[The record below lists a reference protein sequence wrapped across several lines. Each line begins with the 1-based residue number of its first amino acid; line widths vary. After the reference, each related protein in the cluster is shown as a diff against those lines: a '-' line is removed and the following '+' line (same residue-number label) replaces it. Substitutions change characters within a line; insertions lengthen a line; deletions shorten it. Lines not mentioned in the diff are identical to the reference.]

1 MSKKLPM
8 ANGELSHEIG
18 ENKHVGKGLSHV
30 SKGLK
35 KVHVTDMGQKIT
47 HRKESAMPTNSQKQ
61 NQSENTFPKTS
72 RSTRNVPWRTR
83 RCVSDDISGR
93 IDVDK
98 HSCVSGLR
106 HRTREGSKKIDIVG
120 KDRSLSLPSETIED
134 VAKHIDSDKTVN
146 SRGAHV
152 KSKLNDSDL
161 SKKSTD
167 SSSSNCSN
175 NSEET
180 KFKIVPSEDKIS
192 VNNALKFTT
201 VNLNGGGVD
210 INDDSSG
217 SKKQKI
223 QEVRKFTRS
232 VTIDKT
238 ALFIDPEG
246 LKTESD
252 LNTLD
257 SSVHV
262 GISDDS
268 YKVSSKTSES
278 FIPETPLESLDVVQT
293 LVPKVDETEE
303 KAVSTSP
310 DGRFFKF
317 DIEIGRGSFKTVFKG
332 LDTETGVAVAW
343 CELQDKKWNKS
354 ERQRFREEAEMLKEL
369 QHPNIVRF
377 YDSWEES
384 TLRNKKFIVLVTEL
398 MTSGT
403 LKTYIKRLKKLNT
416 KVLRNWCKQ
425 ILKGLYFLHTRSPQ
439 VIHRDLKCDNIFIT
453 GPTGSV
459 KIGDLGLATLKN
471 KSFAKSVIGT
481 PEFMA
486 PEMYEEHYDES
497 VDVYAFGMCMLEMAT
512 SEYPYKECHNA
523 AQIYRRVTTGV
534 PPDALEKVDI
544 PYIKDIIQSCI
555 RSRKEERYSAKD
567 LLQHDFFLDDN
578 GLRLE
583 IVKTEDGETESVQL
597 QLQVVDPKKRK
608 DKHKEN
614 EAIQFGFDLNSD
626 DPDKVA
632 QEMVKSGFLQEE
644 DVKFVSKQIKDRIG
658 QYRSRGNVTESHSK
672 TTEVTQDGQHLPT
685 QPPQLQHAQESVQT
699 HDLSQ
704 QQVQPHSES
713 HIPATAP
720 YSTVQTQTSAPA
732 VIQQKSFEIISEKV
746 EHSSSEHQLAESD
759 LHKTDSLQDIA
770 SEGSPRQNIDDSSK
784 DLLIVKM
791 SERERSESLPL
802 IIRGEQ
808 VQDQQGTNLEQLN
821 ITAAQQFQGNSQK
834 SKSMGP
840 VSASSSM
847 SGICTSLSLGNLN
860 DDHSNR
866 ESENESTTG
875 KVDEKKRKT
884 RPKRRKT
891 LERSPRLTVLSYDEE
906 EGELECRLEL
916 YNKNTVTFKFAT
928 AYDKPEEIAESL
940 VSEEI
945 LPGQQSIMVITLL
958 REVINMVTE
967 DPKNAVSQCLSYVS
981 TPSSSPQTVRKIRPI
996 FDSDTSKRLHFEL
1009 DGDSG
1014 QGSDDNRSDLGVHVI
1029 SDTASAAGEK
1039 EKQESRVVATK
1050 KKSFI
1055 VSCVTEATIHESKIT
1070 EDESEEHVAS
1080 SDNYISPEN
1089 THTSSSTI
1097 AHQSTAVDS
1106 DASSNYDTEKALK
1119 GKKVPV
1125 DLNDLQEKL
1134 TQLTQK
1140 QSVAGANVSNSLVP
1154 QDGVQ
1159 PSSQQG
1165 SGATPTPNI
1174 ENQPSTLPDSQHS
1187 SSIVQTQDASQKTL
1201 PLKDGQSFPRNTQ
1214 TVSHQGHDGSITP
1227 QMPNPPPT
1235 IQTQTSH
1242 NLTQPVEPL
1251 QLPLNQSFSGSMS
1264 NLAQGQGNQQMYLQ
1278 QPTPQYQM
1286 MFHYPTDPMVMQ
1298 MMGIGY
1304 QQMMYAS
1311 MMMQQQ
1317 QAQQQQQQTQP
1328 NQQQQPAQPGHQQ
1341 QHPSQFMPPQMMYPP
1356 NPNWGMQG
1364 QQMPY
1369 FPQGGSQNTTSQY
1382 PQQVQNVLSDFNSI
1396 GGSYPASPSVGRRCD
1411 QDGQSESYSTQ
1422 SSISGPTYGPVKK
1435 ELSIKHLEQELNK
1448 LHIASAQKT
1457 DMKDGTPTNPTDIS
1471 GANASSSSTETSSQT
1486 TEESDVQKS
1495 GSRFAVSV
1503 VKEDKLQDKQVETS
1517 DSSDTLLESNKQTD
1531 SDRSREIV
1539 KETLDDIVTEV
1550 SKSEEKTENIE
1561 DSENESNKKKS
1572 ESVGRRKS
1580 RFLVMKIDEDK
1591 GTVTTDSLSP
1601 SLSVSEGG
1609 GASNANTATSKSVSN
1624 SLVSSIVSKLP
1635 KSNHPPRKTSV
1646 AMPLSFIRDP
1656 KIDITKR
1663 RRVKSMGSFGD
1674 SVDPCPECRLGSLMG
1689 DNCIDNDSSTSHNK
1703 LLHLTLLH
1711 NNHTDKNDCPDVQND
1726 FTNQLSPCSPTLLI
1740 LDPSQNF
1747 ERKKLEKKKTKSISK
1762 DEVDSGEAKLF
1773 SMDEFQKMY
1782 SDQEY
1787 KDLIFR
1793 QRKET
1798 NDMNLKHQQEYRE
1811 FCRQK
1816 GYPVPPVAPPIP
1828 NSIVSRNLNSMLSP
1842 QLMTLSPCVSTKS
1855 ASPNDLLML
1864 KESSRFRSLSEG
1876 NHSSSKE
1883 SVEVQSENEES
1894 SNELEKQTTSKIK
1907 NDENENGKDVD
1918 KHDKGEINKDDPK
1931 RLVEKVESSKDDPQ
1945 HLHQLPKQTDG
1956 QSSLPQEVIPENK
1969 ISKSEGAD
1977 ADETSSLRSQGS
1989 RKSSMDLTHTVN
2001 TTQPKQQITFSQ
2013 PVMTNQL
2020 PMYSQFPGMYQQF
2033 GFPPPMQVPNM
2044 PSMFYPNIPYPN
2056 TPMWGY
2062 GSTDQQQ
2069 QQQFQSIPPTQH
2081 QPAGSNI
2088 QRGVGLP
2095 EQTFQHAAVSQL
2107 PPTGTGFPT
2116 SANISSSVLQTN
2128 LPPNTSSN

>member
-1 MSKKLPM
+1 
-8 ANGELSHEIG
+8 
-18 ENKHVGKGLSHV
+18 
-30 SKGLK
+30 
-35 KVHVTDMGQKIT
+35 
-47 HRKESAMPTNSQKQ
+47 
-61 NQSENTFPKTS
+61 
-72 RSTRNVPWRTR
+72 
-83 RCVSDDISGR
+83 
-93 IDVDK
+93 
-98 HSCVSGLR
+98 
-106 HRTREGSKKIDIVG
+106 
-120 KDRSLSLPSETIED
+120 
-134 VAKHIDSDKTVN
+134 
-146 SRGAHV
+146 
-152 KSKLNDSDL
+152 
-161 SKKSTD
+161 
-167 SSSSNCSN
+167 
-175 NSEET
+175 
-180 KFKIVPSEDKIS
+180 
-192 VNNALKFTT
+192 
-201 VNLNGGGVD
+201 
-210 INDDSSG
+210 
-217 SKKQKI
+217 
-223 QEVRKFTRS
+223 
-232 VTIDKT
+232 
-238 ALFIDPEG
+238 
-246 LKTESD
+246 
-252 LNTLD
+252 
-257 SSVHV
+257 
-262 GISDDS
+262 
-268 YKVSSKTSES
+268 
-278 FIPETPLESLDVVQT
+278 
-293 LVPKVDETEE
+293 
-303 KAVSTSP
+303 
-310 DGRFFKF
+310 
-317 DIEIGRGSFKTVFKG
+317 
-332 LDTETGVAVAW
+332 
-343 CELQDKKWNKS
+343 
-354 ERQRFREEAEMLKEL
+354 
-369 QHPNIVRF
+369 
-377 YDSWEES
+377 
-384 TLRNKKFIVLVTEL
+384 
-398 MTSGT
+398 
-403 LKTYIKRLKKLNT
+403 
-416 KVLRNWCKQ
+416 
-425 ILKGLYFLHTRSPQ
+425 
-439 VIHRDLKCDNIFIT
+439 
-453 GPTGSV
+453 
-459 KIGDLGLATLKN
+459 
-471 KSFAKSVIGT
+471 
-481 PEFMA
+481 
-486 PEMYEEHYDES
+486 
-497 VDVYAFGMCMLEMAT
+497 
-512 SEYPYKECHNA
+512 
-523 AQIYRRVTTGV
+523 
-534 PPDALEKVDI
+534 
-544 PYIKDIIQSCI
+544 
-555 RSRKEERYSAKD
+555 
-567 LLQHDFFLDDN
+567 
-578 GLRLE
+578 
-583 IVKTEDGETESVQL
+583 
-597 QLQVVDPKKRK
+597 
-608 DKHKEN
+608 
-614 EAIQFGFDLNSD
+614 
-626 DPDKVA
+626 
-632 QEMVKSGFLQEE
+632 
-644 DVKFVSKQIKDRIG
+644 
-658 QYRSRGNVTESHSK
+658 
-672 TTEVTQDGQHLPT
+672 
-685 QPPQLQHAQESVQT
+685 
-699 HDLSQ
+699 
-704 QQVQPHSES
+704 
-713 HIPATAP
+713 
-720 YSTVQTQTSAPA
+720 
-732 VIQQKSFEIISEKV
+732 
-746 EHSSSEHQLAESD
+746 
-759 LHKTDSLQDIA
+759 
-770 SEGSPRQNIDDSSK
+770 
-784 DLLIVKM
+784 
-791 SERERSESLPL
+791 
-802 IIRGEQ
+802 
-808 VQDQQGTNLEQLN
+808 
-821 ITAAQQFQGNSQK
+821 
-834 SKSMGP
+834 
-840 VSASSSM
+840 
-847 SGICTSLSLGNLN
+847 
-860 DDHSNR
+860 
-866 ESENESTTG
+866 
-875 KVDEKKRKT
+875 
-884 RPKRRKT
+884 
-891 LERSPRLTVLSYDEE
+891 
-906 EGELECRLEL
+906 
-916 YNKNTVTFKFAT
+916 
-928 AYDKPEEIAESL
+928 
-940 VSEEI
+940 
-945 LPGQQSIMVITLL
+945 
-958 REVINMVTE
+958 MVTE

-1097 AHQSTAVDS
+1097 AHPSTAVDS

-1140 QSVAGANVSNSLVP
+1140 QSVAGANVSNALVP

-1227 QMPNPPPT
+1227 QMSNPPPT

-1448 LHIASAQKT
+1448 LHIASTQKT
-1457 DMKDGTPTNPTDIS
+1457 DMKDGTPVHGAPSGGQTVDTIKNVQTNPTDIS

-1539 KETLDDIVTEV
+1539 KATLDDIVTEV
-1550 SKSEEKTENIE
+1550 SKSAEKTENIE
-1561 DSENESNKKKS
+1561 DSENESNKKKT

-1624 SLVSSIVSKLP
+1624 SLVSSI
-1635 KSNHPPRKTSV
+1635 
-1646 AMPLSFIRDP
+1646 
-1656 KIDITKR
+1656 
-1663 RRVKSMGSFGD
+1663 
-1674 SVDPCPECRLGSLMG
+1674 
-1689 DNCIDNDSSTSHNK
+1689 
-1703 LLHLTLLH
+1703 
-1711 NNHTDKNDCPDVQND
+1711 
-1726 FTNQLSPCSPTLLI
+1726 
-1740 LDPSQNF
+1740 
-1747 ERKKLEKKKTKSISK
+1747 RKKLEKKKTKSISK

-1798 NDMNLKHQQEYRE
+1798 NDLNLKHQEEYRD
-1811 FCRQK
+1811 FCRKK

-1842 QLMTLSPCVSTKS
+1842 QLMTLSPCVATKS

>member
-18 ENKHVGKGLSHV
+18 ESKHVGKGSSHV

-35 KVHVTDMGQKIT
+35 KVTDMGQKIT

-61 NQSENTFPKTS
+61 NQSENTFPRTTS
-72 RSTRNVPWRTR
+72 RSSKNIPWRTR

-93 IDVDK
+93 IDTDK

-106 HRTREGSKKIDIVG
+106 HRTREGSKKVDLVG

-146 SRGAHV
+146 SKGTHV
-152 KSKLNDSDL
+152 KSKLNDSEL

-167 SSSSNCSN
+167 SGSSNCSN

-180 KFKIVPSEDKIS
+180 KFKIVTSEDKKS
-192 VNNALKFTT
+192 VNALKFTT

-210 INDDSSG
+210 NDDLSS
-217 SKKQKI
+217 KNQKI
-223 QEVRKFTRS
+223 QEIRKFTRS

-238 ALFIDPEG
+238 ALYIDPEG

-252 LNTLD
+252 LHTLD
-257 SSVHV
+257 SSV
-262 GISDDS
+262 GISDDN
-268 YKVSSKTSES
+268 YKVAIKTSES
-278 FIPETPLESLDVVQT
+278 EIQETPLESLDGVQM
-293 LVPKVDETEE
+293 VQKVDETEE

-534 PPDALEKVDI
+534 PPDALEKVDS
-544 PYIKDIIQSCI
+544 PYIKDIIESCI
-555 RSRKEERYSAKD
+555 RSRKEERYSVKD

-597 QLQVVDPKKRK
+597 QLRVVDPKKRK

-672 TTEVTQDGQHLPT
+672 TAEVTQDGHPLQT
-685 QPPQLQHAQESVQT
+685 QPAQIQPAQESVQT
-699 HDLSQ
+699 VDLCQ

-713 HIPATAP
+713 HIQTSAP
-720 YSTVQTQTSAPA
+720 YSTVQTQTSSPA
-732 VIQQKSFEIISEKV
+732 VIQQQSFEIPSEKV
-746 EHSSSEHQLAESD
+746 EHSLSEQQLAESD
-759 LHKTDSLQDIA
+759 LQKTDSLQDIA
-770 SEGSPRQNIDDSSK
+770 SDASPRQNVDTSDTTK
-784 DLLIVKM
+784 DLLIVKT

-808 VQDQQGTNLEQLN
+808 VQDQQGSNLEQLN
-821 ITAAQQFQGNSQK
+821 ITAAQQFQGSYQK

-840 VSASSSM
+840 ISASSSL
-847 SGICTSLSLGNLN
+847 SGICTSLSMGNLN

-940 VSEEI
+940 VTEEI

-981 TPSSSPQTVRKIRPI
+981 TPSSSPQTVRKSRPV
-996 FDSDTSKRLHFEL
+996 FDSDTSKESVFRNLIRKKIKQNEQRLHFEL

-1014 QGSDDNRSDLGVHVI
+1014 QGSDDGRSDLGVHVI

-1055 VSCVTEATIHESKIT
+1055 VSCVTEAPIHESKIT

-1089 THTSSSTI
+1089 THTSSSTV
-1097 AHQSTAVDS
+1097 AHSSIAVDS
-1106 DASSNYDTEKALK
+1106 DASSNYDTEKSLK

-1140 QSVAGANVSNSLVP
+1140 QSVAGANVSSSLIP

-1159 PSSQQG
+1159 PSPQQG
-1165 SGATPTPNI
+1165 SGATSTPNI

-1187 SSIVQTQDASQKTL
+1187 SSIVQTQDTSQKTL
-1201 PLKDGQSFPRNTQ
+1201 PLKDGQSIPRNTQ
-1214 TVSHQGHDGSITP
+1214 TVSHHVHDGSVTP

-1242 NLTQPVEPL
+1242 SLSQPVEPL

-1264 NLAQGQGNQQMYLQ
+1264 NLAQGQNNQQMYLQ

-1328 NQQQQPAQPGHQQ
+1328 TQQQQQAQPTHQQ
-1341 QHPSQFMPPQMMYPP
+1341 QPSQFMPPQMMYPP
-1356 NPNWGMQG
+1356 NWVMQG

-1369 FPQGGSQNTTSQY
+1369 FPQGGSQNITSQY
-1382 PQQVQNVLSDFNSI
+1382 PQQVQNVLSDFTSV
-1396 GGSYPASPSVGRRCD
+1396 GGSYPASPSVGRRSD
-1411 QDGQSESYSTQ
+1411 QDGQGESYSTQ
-1422 SSISGPTYGPVKK
+1422 SSISGPTYGPIKK

-1448 LHIASAQKT
+1448 LHVASTQKS
-1457 DMKDGTPTNPTDIS
+1457 DMKEGTSVHGASSGAQPVDTIKNVQTNPADIS

-1486 TEESDVQKS
+1486 TEESDVPKS

-1503 VKEDKLQDKQVETS
+1503 VKEDKLQDRPVETFSSSETLVES
-1517 DSSDTLLESNKQTD
+1517 DKQTD
-1531 SDRSREIV
+1531 SDKSRHIV
-1539 KETLDDIVTEV
+1539 KETLNDIITEV
-1550 SKSEEKTENIE
+1550 SIKLEEQAENEEDLENENI
-1561 DSENESNKKKS
+1561 KKKS
-1572 ESVGRRKS
+1572 ESAGRRRS
-1580 RFLVMKIDEDK
+1580 RFLVMKIEEDD
-1591 GTVTTDSLSP
+1591 GTMSTDSLSP
-1601 SLSVSEGG
+1601 SLPVFEGG
-1609 GASNANTATSKSVSN
+1609 GASNANTASSKSVSN
-1624 SLVSSIVSKLP
+1624 SYVSSI
-1635 KSNHPPRKTSV
+1635 
-1646 AMPLSFIRDP
+1646 
-1656 KIDITKR
+1656 
-1663 RRVKSMGSFGD
+1663 
-1674 SVDPCPECRLGSLMG
+1674 
-1689 DNCIDNDSSTSHNK
+1689 
-1703 LLHLTLLH
+1703 
-1711 NNHTDKNDCPDVQND
+1711 
-1726 FTNQLSPCSPTLLI
+1726 
-1740 LDPSQNF
+1740 
-1747 ERKKLEKKKTKSISK
+1747 RKKLEKKKATISK
-1762 DEVDSGEAKLF
+1762 DEVDSGESKVF
-1773 SMDEFQKMY
+1773 SMDEYQKMC

-1787 KDLIFR
+1787 KDIVFR
-1793 QRKET
+1793 HRKET
-1798 NDMNLKHQQEYRE
+1798 NDLNLKHQQEYRD

-1828 NSIVSRNLNSMLSP
+1828 NSIVSRNFNSMLSP
-1842 QLMTLSPCVSTKS
+1842 QLLTLSPCVSTKS
-1855 ASPNDLLML
+1855 STPSDLLML
-1864 KESSRFRSLSEG
+1864 KESSRTRSLSEG
-1876 NHSSSKE
+1876 NHISSKE

-1894 SNELEKQTTSKIK
+1894 SNELKKQTTSKIR
-1907 NDENENGKDVD
+1907 NDENENVKEVD
-1918 KHDKGEINKDDPK
+1918 KHDKGEINKDDSIQ
-1931 RLVEKVESSKDDPQ
+1931 LVEKVETSKDDPQ
-1945 HLHQLPKQTDG
+1945 HLRQLPKQTDG

-1969 ISKSEGAD
+1969 ISKSEGTD

-2013 PVMTNQL
+2013 PLMTNQ
-2020 PMYSQFPGMYQQF
+2020 PPIYSQFPGMYQQF

-2056 TPMWGY
+2056 TPLWGY
-2062 GSTDQQQ
+2062 GTTDQQQ
-2069 QQQFQSIPPTQH
+2069 QQQFQSIPPAQH
-2081 QPAGSNI
+2081 QQAASNI
-2088 QRGVGLP
+2088 QRGGSLP

-2107 PPTGTGFPT
+2107 PTGTGFQT

>member
-134 VAKHIDSDKTVN
+134 VAKHIDSDKTVS

-685 QPPQLQHAQESVQT
+685 QPSQLQHAQESVQT

-996 FDSDTSKRLHFEL
+996 FDSDTSKESVFRNLIRKKIKQNEQRLHFEL

-1097 AHQSTAVDS
+1097 AHPSTAVDS

-1251 QLPLNQSFSGSMS
+1251 QLPLNQTFSGSMS

-1448 LHIASAQKT
+1448 LHVASTQKT
-1457 DMKDGTPTNPTDIS
+1457 DMKDGTPVHGAPSGGQTVDTIKNVQTNPTDIS

-1486 TEESDVQKS
+1486 TGESDVQKS

-1517 DSSDTLLESNKQTD
+1517 DSSDNLLESNKQTD

-1539 KETLDDIVTEV
+1539 KETLNDIVTEV

-1561 DSENESNKKKS
+1561 DSENESNKKKT

-1624 SLVSSIVSKLP
+1624 SLVSSI
-1635 KSNHPPRKTSV
+1635 
-1646 AMPLSFIRDP
+1646 
-1656 KIDITKR
+1656 
-1663 RRVKSMGSFGD
+1663 
-1674 SVDPCPECRLGSLMG
+1674 
-1689 DNCIDNDSSTSHNK
+1689 
-1703 LLHLTLLH
+1703 
-1711 NNHTDKNDCPDVQND
+1711 
-1726 FTNQLSPCSPTLLI
+1726 
-1740 LDPSQNF
+1740 
-1747 ERKKLEKKKTKSISK
+1747 RKKLEKKKTKSISK

-1894 SNELEKQTTSKIK
+1894 SNELEKQTSKII

-2081 QPAGSNI
+2081 QPAGGNI

>member
-106 HRTREGSKKIDIVG
+106 HRTREGSKKVDTVG

-268 YKVSSKTSES
+268 YKISSKTSES
-278 FIPETPLESLDVVQT
+278 FIPETPLESLDVVQM
-293 LVPKVDETEE
+293 VQKVDETEE

-534 PPDALEKVDI
+534 PPDALEKVDS

-732 VIQQKSFEIISEKV
+732 VIHQKSFEIISEKV

-808 VQDQQGTNLEQLN
+808 VQDQQVQGSENSTNKQNVLPQVSSTTNTVLKKGTNLEQLN

-906 EGELECRLEL
+906 EGEVECRLEL

-996 FDSDTSKRLHFEL
+996 FDSDTSKESVFRNLIRKKIKQNEQRLHFEL

-1029 SDTASAAGEK
+1029 SDTASTAGEK

-1097 AHQSTAVDS
+1097 AHPSTAVDS

-1140 QSVAGANVSNSLVP
+1140 QSVAGANVSNALVP

-1165 SGATPTPNI
+1165 SGATLTPNI

-1227 QMPNPPPT
+1227 QMSNPPPT

-1448 LHIASAQKT
+1448 LHIASTQKT
-1457 DMKDGTPTNPTDIS
+1457 DMKDGTPVHGAPSGGQTVDTIKNVQTNPTDIS

-1561 DSENESNKKKS
+1561 DSENESNKKKT

-1624 SLVSSIVSKLP
+1624 SLVSSI
-1635 KSNHPPRKTSV
+1635 
-1646 AMPLSFIRDP
+1646 
-1656 KIDITKR
+1656 
-1663 RRVKSMGSFGD
+1663 
-1674 SVDPCPECRLGSLMG
+1674 
-1689 DNCIDNDSSTSHNK
+1689 
-1703 LLHLTLLH
+1703 
-1711 NNHTDKNDCPDVQND
+1711 
-1726 FTNQLSPCSPTLLI
+1726 
-1740 LDPSQNF
+1740 
-1747 ERKKLEKKKTKSISK
+1747 RKKLEKKKTKSISK

-1798 NDMNLKHQQEYRE
+1798 NDLNLKHQEEYRD
-1811 FCRQK
+1811 FCRKK

-1842 QLMTLSPCVSTKS
+1842 QLMTLSPCVATKS

-1894 SNELEKQTTSKIK
+1894 SNELEKQTTSKIE

>member
-106 HRTREGSKKIDIVG
+106 HRTREGSKKVDIVG

-293 LVPKVDETEE
+293 LVQKVDETEE

-732 VIQQKSFEIISEKV
+732 VIHQKSFEIISEKV

-784 DLLIVKM
+784 DLLIVKTFAVPLCMYSNVLLLMTLRFMCKWSLESITSRNQLVFLIVPKKSDYTTLRYWCRRTKM
-791 SERERSESLPL
+791 SSKLRS
-802 IIRGEQ
+802 IRAGHRSVISRLLKKFEDIRDDGDEP
-808 VQDQQGTNLEQLN
+808 VNTEELTKIVNNLLKKQETLQKLN
-821 ITAAQQFQGNSQK
+821 EDI
-834 SKSMGP
+834 
-840 VSASSSM
+840 
-847 SGICTSLSLGNLN
+847 LENL
-860 DDHSNR
+860 D
-866 ESENESTTG
+866 
-875 KVDEKKRKT
+875 
-884 RPKRRKT
+884 
-891 LERSPRLTVLSYDEE
+891 
-906 EGELECRLEL
+906 EGEVE
-916 YNKNTVTFKFAT
+916 A
-928 AYDKPEEIAESL
+928 EI
-940 VSEEI
+940 
-945 LPGQQSIMVITLL
+945 
-958 REVINMVTE
+958 
-967 DPKNAVSQCLSYVS
+967 
-981 TPSSSPQTVRKIRPI
+981 
-996 FDSDTSKRLHFEL
+996 
-1009 DGDSG
+1009 
-1014 QGSDDNRSDLGVHVI
+1014 
-1029 SDTASAAGEK
+1029 
-1039 EKQESRVVATK
+1039 
-1050 KKSFI
+1050 
-1055 VSCVTEATIHESKIT
+1055 
-1070 EDESEEHVAS
+1070 
-1080 SDNYISPEN
+1080 
-1089 THTSSSTI
+1089 
-1097 AHQSTAVDS
+1097 VDS
-1106 DASSNYDTEKALK
+1106 DEYAYTLD
-1119 GKKVPV
+1119 GKIT
-1125 DLNDLQEKL
+1125 QIQKL
-1134 TQLTQK
+1134 I
-1140 QSVAGANVSNSLVP
+1140 LVN
-1154 QDGVQ
+1154 
-1159 PSSQQG
+1159 
-1165 SGATPTPNI
+1165 T
-1174 ENQPSTLPDSQHS
+1174 STLS
-1187 SSIVQTQDASQKTL
+1187 TNA
-1201 PLKDGQSFPRNTQ
+1201 KDF
-1214 TVSHQGHDGSITP
+1214 V
-1227 QMPNPPPT
+1227 
-1235 IQTQTSH
+1235 
-1242 NLTQPVEPL
+1242 
-1251 QLPLNQSFSGSMS
+1251 
-1264 NLAQGQGNQQMYLQ
+1264 
-1278 QPTPQYQM
+1278 
-1286 MFHYPTDPMVMQ
+1286 
-1298 MMGIGY
+1298 
-1304 QQMMYAS
+1304 
-1311 MMMQQQ
+1311 
-1317 QAQQQQQQTQP
+1317 
-1328 NQQQQPAQPGHQQ
+1328 
-1341 QHPSQFMPPQMMYPP
+1341 
-1356 NPNWGMQG
+1356 
-1364 QQMPY
+1364 
-1369 FPQGGSQNTTSQY
+1369 
-1382 PQQVQNVLSDFNSI
+1382 
-1396 GGSYPASPSVGRRCD
+1396 
-1411 QDGQSESYSTQ
+1411 SYSDP
-1422 SSISGPTYGPVKK
+1422 SHS
-1435 ELSIKHLEQELNK
+1435 
-1448 LHIASAQKT
+1448 ASAQ
-1457 DMKDGTPTNPTDIS
+1457 P
-1471 GANASSSSTETSSQT
+1471 ASAQPAHAQPAHDQPKLCST
-1486 TEESDVQKS
+1486 
-1495 GSRFAVSV
+1495 
-1503 VKEDKLQDKQVETS
+1503 
-1517 DSSDTLLESNKQTD
+1517 
-1531 SDRSREIV
+1531 REI
-1539 KETLDDIVTEV
+1539 
-1550 SKSEEKTENIE
+1550 
-1561 DSENESNKKKS
+1561 
-1572 ESVGRRKS
+1572 
-1580 RFLVMKIDEDK
+1580 
-1591 GTVTTDSLSP
+1591 
-1601 SLSVSEGG
+1601 
-1609 GASNANTATSKSVSN
+1609 
-1624 SLVSSIVSKLP
+1624 
-1635 KSNHPPRKTSV
+1635 H
-1646 AMPLSFIRDP
+1646 
-1656 KIDITKR
+1656 
-1663 RRVKSMGSFGD
+1663 
-1674 SVDPCPECRLGSLMG
+1674 
-1689 DNCIDNDSSTSHNK
+1689 
-1703 LLHLTLLH
+1703 
-1711 NNHTDKNDCPDVQND
+1711 
-1726 FTNQLSPCSPTLLI
+1726 
-1740 LDPSQNF
+1740 
-1747 ERKKLEKKKTKSISK
+1747 
-1762 DEVDSGEAKLF
+1762 
-1773 SMDEFQKMY
+1773 
-1782 SDQEY
+1782 
-1787 KDLIFR
+1787 
-1793 QRKET
+1793 
-1798 NDMNLKHQQEYRE
+1798 
-1811 FCRQK
+1811 
-1816 GYPVPPVAPPIP
+1816 
-1828 NSIVSRNLNSMLSP
+1828 
-1842 QLMTLSPCVSTKS
+1842 
-1855 ASPNDLLML
+1855 
-1864 KESSRFRSLSEG
+1864 
-1876 NHSSSKE
+1876 
-1883 SVEVQSENEES
+1883 
-1894 SNELEKQTTSKIK
+1894 
-1907 NDENENGKDVD
+1907 
-1918 KHDKGEINKDDPK
+1918 
-1931 RLVEKVESSKDDPQ
+1931 
-1945 HLHQLPKQTDG
+1945 
-1956 QSSLPQEVIPENK
+1956 
-1969 ISKSEGAD
+1969 
-1977 ADETSSLRSQGS
+1977 
-1989 RKSSMDLTHTVN
+1989 
-2001 TTQPKQQITFSQ
+2001 
-2013 PVMTNQL
+2013 
-2020 PMYSQFPGMYQQF
+2020 
-2033 GFPPPMQVPNM
+2033 
-2044 PSMFYPNIPYPN
+2044 
-2056 TPMWGY
+2056 
-2062 GSTDQQQ
+2062 
-2069 QQQFQSIPPTQH
+2069 
-2081 QPAGSNI
+2081 
-2088 QRGVGLP
+2088 
-2095 EQTFQHAAVSQL
+2095 
-2107 PPTGTGFPT
+2107 
-2116 SANISSSVLQTN
+2116 
-2128 LPPNTSSN
+2128 

>member
-134 VAKHIDSDKTVN
+134 VAKHIDSDKTVS

-685 QPPQLQHAQESVQT
+685 QPSQLQHAQESVQT

-1097 AHQSTAVDS
+1097 AHPSTAVDS

-1251 QLPLNQSFSGSMS
+1251 QLPLNQTFSGSMS

-1448 LHIASAQKT
+1448 LHVASTQKT
-1457 DMKDGTPTNPTDIS
+1457 DMKDGTPVHGAPSGGQTVDTIKNVQTNPTDIS

-1486 TEESDVQKS
+1486 TGESDVQKS

-1517 DSSDTLLESNKQTD
+1517 DSSDNLLESNKQTD

-1539 KETLDDIVTEV
+1539 KETLNDIVTEV

-1561 DSENESNKKKS
+1561 DSENESNKKKT

-1624 SLVSSIVSKLP
+1624 SLVSSI
-1635 KSNHPPRKTSV
+1635 
-1646 AMPLSFIRDP
+1646 
-1656 KIDITKR
+1656 
-1663 RRVKSMGSFGD
+1663 
-1674 SVDPCPECRLGSLMG
+1674 
-1689 DNCIDNDSSTSHNK
+1689 
-1703 LLHLTLLH
+1703 
-1711 NNHTDKNDCPDVQND
+1711 
-1726 FTNQLSPCSPTLLI
+1726 
-1740 LDPSQNF
+1740 
-1747 ERKKLEKKKTKSISK
+1747 RKKLEKKKTKSISK

-1894 SNELEKQTTSKIK
+1894 SNELEKQTSKII

-2081 QPAGSNI
+2081 QPAGGNI

>member
-30 SKGLK
+30 SKSLK
-35 KVHVTDMGQKIT
+35 KVTDMGQKIT
-47 HRKESAMPTNSQKQ
+47 HRKDSAMPTNSQKQ
-61 NQSENTFPKTS
+61 NQSENTLPRTTS

-98 HSCVSGLR
+98 HSSCVSGLR
-106 HRTREGSKKIDIVG
+106 HRTREGNKKVDTVG

-134 VAKHIDSDKTVN
+134 VAKHIDSDKTIN

-167 SSSSNCSN
+167 SGSSNCSN
-175 NSEET
+175 NSEEK
-180 KFKIVPSEDKIS
+180 KFKIVPSEDKNP

-210 INDDSSG
+210 INDDVSG

-268 YKVSSKTSES
+268 YKVSSKASES
-278 FIPETPLESLDVVQT
+278 DIPETPLESLDVVQI
-293 LVPKVDETEE
+293 VQKVDETEE

-534 PPDALEKVDI
+534 PPDALEKVDS
-544 PYIKDIIQSCI
+544 PYIKDIIESCI

-597 QLQVVDPKKRK
+597 QLRVVDPKKRK

-672 TTEVTQDGQHLPT
+672 TTEVTHDPLPT

-713 HIPATAP
+713 HIPATTP

-746 EHSSSEHQLAESD
+746 EHSTSDHQLAESD
-759 LHKTDSLQDIA
+759 LQKTDSLQDIA
-770 SEGSPRQNIDDSSK
+770 SEGSPRQNMDDVTK

-808 VQDQQGTNLEQLN
+808 VQDQQVQSSENTTNKQNVLPQVSSTTNTILKKGTNLEQLN

-847 SGICTSLSLGNLN
+847 SGICTSLSMGNLN

-891 LERSPRLTVLSYDEE
+891 LERSPRLTVLSYDEV

-981 TPSSSPQTVRKIRPI
+981 TPSSSPQTVRKSRPV

-1097 AHQSTAVDS
+1097 AQPSMAVDS

-1187 SSIVQTQDASQKTL
+1187 SSIVQTQDTSQKTL

-1214 TVSHQGHDGSITP
+1214 TVSHHGHDGSVTP
-1227 QMPNPPPT
+1227 QMSNPPPT

-1369 FPQGGSQNTTSQY
+1369 FPQGGSQNITSQY

-1422 SSISGPTYGPVKK
+1422 SSISGPTHGPVKK

-1448 LHIASAQKT
+1448 LHVASTQKT
-1457 DMKDGTPTNPTDIS
+1457 DMKDGTPVHGASSEGQTVDTFKDVHTNPTDIS

-1486 TEESDVQKS
+1486 TEEADVQKS

-1503 VKEDKLQDKQVETS
+1503 VKEDKLPDPPVETS
-1517 DSSDTLLESNKQTD
+1517 DSSDTLLESDKQTD
-1531 SDRSREIV
+1531 CREIV
-1539 KETLDDIVTEV
+1539 KKTLDDIVTEV
-1550 SKSEEKTENIE
+1550 SKSEEKDDNIE
-1561 DSENESNKKKS
+1561 DSENENNKKKS
-1572 ESVGRRKS
+1572 ESVGRRMS
-1580 RFLVMKIDEDK
+1580 RFLVTKIDEDK

-1601 SLSVSEGG
+1601 SLPVSEGG

-1624 SLVSSIVSKLP
+1624 SYVSSI
-1635 KSNHPPRKTSV
+1635 RK
-1646 AMPLSFIRDP
+1646 
-1656 KIDITKR
+1656 
-1663 RRVKSMGSFGD
+1663 
-1674 SVDPCPECRLGSLMG
+1674 
-1689 DNCIDNDSSTSHNK
+1689 
-1703 LLHLTLLH
+1703 
-1711 NNHTDKNDCPDVQND
+1711 Q
-1726 FTNQLSPCSPTLLI
+1726 
-1740 LDPSQNF
+1740 
-1747 ERKKLEKKKTKSISK
+1747 LEKKKTKSTSK
-1762 DEVDSGEAKLF
+1762 DEVDSGEAKLY
-1773 SMDEFQKMY
+1773 STDVFQKMY

-1787 KDLIFR
+1787 KDLIYR
-1793 QRKET
+1793 QRTET
-1798 NDMNLKHQQEYRE
+1798 NEMNMKHQQEYRD

-1816 GYPVPPVAPPIP
+1816 GYPVPPIAPPIP
-1828 NSIVSRNLNSMLSP
+1828 NSIVSRNFNSMLSP

-1864 KESSRFRSLSEG
+1864 KESSRTRSLSEG
-1876 NHSSSKE
+1876 NHTSSKE

-1894 SNELEKQTTSKIK
+1894 SNELKKQTTSKIK
-1907 NDENENGKDVD
+1907 NEENKNVKDD
-1918 KHDKGEINKDDPK
+1918 KNDKGEINKDDPK
-1931 RLVEKVESSKDDPQ
+1931 QLLEKVETSKDDPQ
-1945 HLHQLPKQTDG
+1945 HLNQLPKQTDG

-2013 PVMTNQL
+2013 PVMTNQP

-2069 QQQFQSIPPTQH
+2069 QQQFQSLPPTQH

-2107 PPTGTGFPT
+2107 PLTGTGFPT